1 MATLSSIIAWKI
13 NPMDRGPWW
22 ATVYE
27 VADVHVHMPM
37 CTHTHTHTHRVD
49 LQCYASFRCTVK

>member
-1 MATLSSIIAWKI
+1 MATLSRIIAWKI

-27 VADVHVHMPM
+27 VADVHVHMHM
-37 CTHTHTHTHRVD
+37 CARTHTHTHTELIYNVM
-49 LQCYASFRCTVK
+49 LVSGVL